1 MLVICEGRR
10 GMMNIN
16 KKLVLLLGIIL
27 MIFIIGIM
35 TIIASVPSKH
45 RKIEISTAQ
54 RKNLTQIL
62 NVEGVVEPN
71 KKQVISMD
79 PSQKVIEVIA
89 DEGTDIKKGDLI
101 LKLDN
106 SDNQY
111 RLSIEEINLKL
122 AERELSKV
130 LNNEQSDKK
139 DVEYSYKQA
148 EIEFHEARSELEI
161 AQNMAAADKILY
173 EKGAISK
180 SQYEDSVKNIKSKE
194 NILTLKTMEL
204 DRAALS
210 LANFDLGRD
219 EQIFKLRSDISL
231 IKENM
236 DNLKSKVDAETRA
249 DMDGRVVKLDVDK
262 EILIYDMSRHIVN
275 IQLKQQ
281 DSLYVKEGMK
291 AEIKVKGLD
300 EKKYK
305 GTVTDIDEIAL
316 TSNGGGGSKINV
328 QIVIDNPD
336 EDIKIGY
343 DVEVK
348 LDISIKPEAVVV
360 DFESIIQDNDGKK
373 YIYYVE
379 NDIARRR
386 IVSTGI
392 ETSFEVEIT
401 EGIIHGDRYV
411 VNPPP
416 EMQEKNTMK
425 IWGWRYESK

>member
-1 MLVICEGRR
+1 
-10 GMMNIN
+10 MNIN

>member
-1 MLVICEGRR
+1 
-10 GMMNIN
+10 
-16 KKLVLLLGIIL
+16 
-27 MIFIIGIM
+27 
-35 TIIASVPSKH
+35 
-45 RKIEISTAQ
+45 
-54 RKNLTQIL
+54 
-62 NVEGVVEPN
+62 VEGVVEPN

-161 AQNMAAADKILY
+161 AQNKMAADKMLY

-180 SQYEDSVKNIKSKE
+180 SQYEKSVKDLKSKE

>member
-1 MLVICEGRR
+1 
-10 GMMNIN
+10 MNIN

-161 AQNMAAADKILY
+161 AQNKMAADKMLY

-180 SQYEDSVKNIKSKE
+180 SQYEKSVKDLKSKE